1 MLALK
6 AGPRIVIVLFTF
18 IRRSIKVMK
27 KRYLLAPGPTP
38 VPESALLAM
47 AAPMIHHRTPQF
59 SAIFREAADLL
70 KYVFKTK
77 EDVLIL
83 ASSGTGAMEG
93 SVVNLFSPGDEVIV
107 VNGGKFG
114 ERWGKISE
122 AYGLKAHWITVE
134 WGKAVDPAA
143 VKKVM
148 DENPRVKAV
157 MVQASETSTTVAH
170 PVKELAALTKGKD
183 CLLIVDGITGVG
195 VFDLPMDDWGI
206 DVLVSG
212 SQKAF
217 MLPPGLAFV
226 ALSEKAWKFQE
237 TAKCPKFYF
246 DFKKERKNLKDNTT
260 AYTPAVS
267 LITGLLD
274 VLKGIK
280 ADGIDNVFARHDRL
294 ARATRAAC
302 VAMGLKLLAPESPS
316 NAATGAFVPE
326 GVDGGKL
333 VKYLR
338 DEMGVTLAGGQD
350 HLKGKILRI
359 AHLGYVDTF
368 DIIVSISAIEMAL
381 MKSGH
386 KVELGKGVAAA
397 QKILI
402 EGYK

>member
-1 MLALK
+1 
-6 AGPRIVIVLFTF
+6 
-18 IRRSIKVMK
+18 MK

-148 DENPRVKAV
+148 DANPKVKAV

-170 PVKELAALTKGKD
+170 PVKELAALTKSKD

-280 ADGIDNVFARHDRL
+280 ADGIENVFARHARL

-302 VAMGLKLLAPESPS
+302 TALGLKLLAPESPS
-316 NAATGAFVPE
+316 DAATGAFVPE

-338 DEMGVTLAGGQD
+338 DEMGVTMAGGQD

-368 DIIVSISAIEMAL
+368 DIIISISAIEMAL
-381 MKSGH
+381 NKFGH
-386 KVELGKGVAAA
+386 KVQYGKGVAAA
-397 QKILI
+397 QEILI

>member
-1 MLALK
+1 
-6 AGPRIVIVLFTF
+6 
-18 IRRSIKVMK
+18 MK

-134 WGKAVDPAA
+134 WGKAVDTAA

-148 DENPRVKAV
+148 DENPKVKAV

-274 VLKGIK
+274 VLKGVK
-280 ADGIDNVFARHDRL
+280 EEGIENVFARHARL

-302 VAMGLKLLAPESPS
+302 EAMGLKLLAPESPS
-316 NAATGAFVPE
+316 DAATGAFVPE

-368 DIIVSISAIEMAL
+368 DIIISISAIEMAL
-381 MKSGH
+381 NKFGH
-386 KVELGKGVAAA
+386 KVQLGKGVAAA
-397 QKILI
+397 QQILI

>member
-1 MLALK
+1 M
-6 AGPRIVIVLFTF
+6 R
-18 IRRSIKVMK
+18 K
-27 KRYLLAPGPTP
+27 KYLLAPGPTP

-47 AAPMIHHRTPQF
+47 AQPMMHHRTPQF
-59 SAIFREAADLL
+59 SEIFRETADLL
-70 KYVFKTK
+70 KYVFQTK
-77 EDVLIL
+77 QDVLIL
-83 ASSGTGAMEG
+83 AASGTGAMEG
-93 SVVNLFSPGDEVIV
+93 SVTNLFSPGDEVIV

-134 WGKAVDPAA
+134 WGKAVDPAV

-148 DENPRVKAV
+148 DENPKVKAI

-170 PVKELAALTKGKD
+170 PVKELATLTKDKD

-195 VFDLPMDDWGI
+195 VFDLPMDEWGI

-237 TAKCPKFYF
+237 TAKCPRFYF
-246 DFKKERKNLKDNTT
+246 DYKKERKNLKDNTT

-267 LITGLLD
+267 LIIGLREA
-274 VLKGIK
+274 LKMIK
-280 ADGIDNVFARHDRL
+280 EEGLYNVFARHDRL
-294 ARATRAAC
+294 ARATRAATT
-302 VAMGLKLLAPESPS
+302 ALGLKQLAPDAPS
-316 NAATGAFVPE
+316 NAATGVFVPE

-338 DEMGVTLAGGQD
+338 DEVGTTMAGGQD

-359 AHLGYVDTF
+359 AHLGYIDTF
-368 DIIVSISAIEMAL
+368 DIIISIAAIEMAL
-381 MKSGH
+381 SKFGH
-386 KVELGKGVAAA
+386 KVPFGKGVGAA
-397 QKILI
+397 QEILI

>member
-1 MLALK
+1 
-6 AGPRIVIVLFTF
+6 
-18 IRRSIKVMK
+18 MK
-27 KRYLLAPGPTP
+27 KKYLLAPGPTP

-47 AAPMIHHRTPQF
+47 AAPIIHHRTPQF
-59 SAIFREAADLL
+59 SEIFKEAAELL
-70 KYVFKTK
+70 KYVFQTK
-77 EDVLIL
+77 QDVLIL
-83 ASSGTGAMEG
+83 AASGTGAMEG
-93 SVVNLFSPGDEVIV
+93 SITNLFSPGDEVII

-122 AYGLKAHWITVE
+122 AYGLKAHWLTVE
-134 WGKAVDPAA
+134 WGKAVNPAD
-143 VKKVM
+143 VKKIL
-148 DENPRVKAV
+148 DSNPSIKAV
-157 MVQASETSTTVAH
+157 MVQASETSTTAAH
-170 PVKELAALTKGKD
+170 PVKELAALTKEKN
-183 CLLIVDGITGVG
+183 CLLIVDGITAVG

-217 MLPPGLAFV
+217 MLPPGLAFA

-237 TAKCPKFYF
+237 TAKCPRFYF

-260 AYTPAVS
+260 AYTPAVT
-267 LITGLLD
+267 LIIGLLEA
-274 VLKGIK
+274 LKMIK
-280 ADGIDNVFARHDRL
+280 AETLQGVFARHDRL
-294 ARATRAAC
+294 ARAARAASK
-302 VAMGLKLLAPESPS
+302 ALNLKLLAPESPS
-316 NAATGAFVPE
+316 NATTGVFVPD

-338 DEMGVTLAGGQD
+338 DEVGVTMAGGQD

-368 DIIVSISAIEMAL
+368 DMIIAIAAIEMAL
-381 MKSGH
+381 SKFGH

-397 QKILI
+397 QQILL